1 MSSKRFF
8 MQTLLKDKHEPR
20 DVPSILTCAS
30 PPYSIIYRL
39 ALTTHQAHQTSNRS
53 FSTPQ
58 STMAQNPETQH
69 NLAYQM
75 VQASTALTFG
85 GSLSVL
91 SGLTLTAAI
100 ICLTA
105 VTPLLVIFSPVLV
118 PAAIAMLLL
127 ATGFFSSGGLGVTA
141 AFVFYWLHNYVAGK
155 HPVGADR
162 LDQLAAKLARGAS
175 RTEQRSP
182 VSAS

>member
-1 MSSKRFF
+1 MNHVTYPLSSRAP
-8 MQTLLKDKHEPR
+8 HHR
-20 DVPSILTCAS
+20 APSYTDLPS
-30 PPYSIIYRL
+30 PPTKHIKP
-39 ALTTHQAHQTSNRS
+39 
-53 FSTPQ
+53 TPK
-58 STMAQNPETQH
+58 SSMAQNPETQQ
-69 NLAYQM
+69 NLPYQM
-75 VQASTALTFG
+75 VKASTALTFG

-141 AFVFYWLHNYVAGK
+141 AFVFYWLHNYVTGK

-162 LDQLAAKLARGAS
+162 LDQLAAKLARAAS

-182 VSAS
+182 VSTS

>member
-1 MSSKRFF
+1 
-8 MQTLLKDKHEPR
+8 
-20 DVPSILTCAS
+20 
-30 PPYSIIYRL
+30 
-39 ALTTHQAHQTSNRS
+39 
-53 FSTPQ
+53 
-58 STMAQNPETQH
+58 
-69 NLAYQM
+69 M

-118 PAAIAMLLL
+118 LAALAMLLL

>member
-1 MSSKRFF
+1 
-8 MQTLLKDKHEPR
+8 
-20 DVPSILTCAS
+20 
-30 PPYSIIYRL
+30 
-39 ALTTHQAHQTSNRS
+39 
-53 FSTPQ
+53 
-58 STMAQNPETQH
+58 MAQNPETQH

-141 AFVFYWLHNYVAGK
+141 AFCVL
-155 HPVGADR
+155 
-162 LDQLAAKLARGAS
+162 LAAQLCSRKAPSWCRTGLISWLQNWRGGHQGPSSAV
-175 RTEQRSP
+175 RSAP
-182 VSAS
+182 RKWFTR